1 MTEAAI
7 VEAVRAVSAAD
18 RMQMNA
24 AAQTTP
30 VADPAAIDAFQAAMA
45 VDEPEKVASV
55 PFADQIAATWRTA
68 ENAEQ
73 IHLHRM
79 NDIAAP
85 GEKRILSAMELA
97 SMQYELVTMNF
108 NLEMTLSV
116 AKKTSDAVTTLIK
129 NG

>member
-1 MTEAAI
+1 MTDAAI

-24 AAQTTP
+24 AAQAAP

-45 VDEPEKVASV
+45 VDEPEKVSPV
-55 PFADQIAATWRTA
+55 PFADQIAQTWRTA

-79 NDIAAP
+79 KDIAAP
-85 GEKRILSAMELA
+85 GEKRLLSPMELA

-108 NLEMTLSV
+108 NLEMTLAV